1 MKDTETKLQ
10 FIQLRAEGNSYRSI
24 AKKLKISKST
34 CEVWSR
40 ELAQQIN
47 GQKREYLEELLE
59 SYKASKAGR
68 IKALGDT
75 LKRIDTT
82 LKDADLSKVDAGR
95 LLDYKLKYMEAL
107 KNEYVGV
114 SPVMDK
120 AINDGKGIIAA
131 LGDLL
136 DRVRAGDIPQEQA
149 QKETTVLVQL
159 IRAFDTVEVKAK
171 IEELETIMESR
182 KPYETQNTIRQ

>member
-1 MKDTETKLQ
+1 MKDTETKLK

-24 AKKLKISKST
+24 AKKLKIAKST

-75 LKRIDTT
+75 LKRIDAT
-82 LKDADLSKVDAGR
+82 LKEADLTKIDAGR

-107 KNEYVGV
+107 KNEYAGAA
-114 SPVMDK
+114 PVMGN
-120 AINDGKGIIAA
+120 AITDGKSIITA

-182 KPYETQNTIRQ
+182 KPYETQNSIRQ